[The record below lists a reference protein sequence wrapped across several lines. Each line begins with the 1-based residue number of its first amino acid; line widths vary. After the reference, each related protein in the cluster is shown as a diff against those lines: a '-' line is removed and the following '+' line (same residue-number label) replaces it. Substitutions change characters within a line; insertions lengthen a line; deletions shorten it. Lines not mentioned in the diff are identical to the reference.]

1 MAEKR
6 FDTRSTDSQGT
17 VVAPLDPKKFDIDR
31 YVDYEAHLLEKS
43 DAFWQAS
50 HGLAVYRRFR
60 VPQVFSGGCKDMKH
74 SLALQLAGLQ
84 ASMDFEADIPNF
96 LEPWYGIGITAS
108 AFGATY
114 VWEDDG
120 APAIAAPF
128 KSVDQALQQ
137 EIVPIDQT
145 EIGRHT
151 LDMIE
156 YFLEQTR
163 GKIPMS
169 MTDTQSALNAASFLI
184 ETNSFYM
191 ELVDNP
197 EGMKKLLSLITDLT
211 LDFSNKQKEL
221 IGDALVM
228 PGHGFPSARCFEG
241 IGMSTDVMLT
251 ISDELFKTFEVP
263 CQEKLGNAF
272 GGAVFHSCGNW
283 SNKIESVKTISNL
296 LMVDGAFSH
305 ETDPDANP
313 VEPFKNA
320 FVDTDVIVNAR
331 IVGDKETILEQVNTL
346 WSSGSRLIVTTY
358 CPTAGEQKSV
368 YESLKKLASTE

>member
-6 FDTRSTDSQGT
+6 FDTGSTDSQGT
-17 VVAPLDPKKFDIDR
+17 VLAPLDPKKFDVER
-31 YVDYEAHLLEKS
+31 YADYEADLLAKS
-43 DAFWQAS
+43 DVFWQAS
-50 HGLAVYRRFR
+50 QGLAVYRRFR
-60 VPQVFSGGCKDMKH
+60 VPQVFSGGCKDMKQ
-74 SLALQLAGLQ
+74 SLALQLAGLR

-96 LEPWYGIGITAS
+96 LEPWYGIGIAAS

-114 VWEDDG
+114 VWEDDS

-128 KSVDQALQQ
+128 TSVDQALQQ
-137 EIVPIDQT
+137 EIVPIEQT

-191 ELVDNP
+191 ELFDNP
-197 EGMKKLLSLITDLT
+197 EGMEKLLSLITDLT
-211 LDFSNKQKEL
+211 LDFSRKQKEL
-221 IGDALVM
+221 IGDALVL

-241 IGMSTDVMLT
+241 MGMSTDVMLT
-251 ISDELFKTFEVP
+251 ISDDLFKSFEVP

-283 SNKIESVKTISNL
+283 SNKIDSVKSISNL
-296 LMVDGAFSH
+296 LMVDGAFSS

-313 VEPFKNA
+313 VEPFENA
-320 FVDTDVIVNAR
+320 FADTGVIVNAR
-331 IVGDKETILEQVNTL
+331 IVGDEETIVRQASAL
-346 WSSGSRLIVTTY
+346 WSPGSKLIITTY
-358 CPTAGEQKSV
+358 CPTAAEQKNV
-368 YESLKKLASTE
+368 YESLKNLVQTR

>member
-1 MAEKR
+1 MVEKR
-6 FDTRSTDSQGT
+6 FDTSSTDSQGT
-17 VVAPLDPKKFDIDR
+17 VLAPLDPQKFDIDR
-31 YVDYEAHLLEKS
+31 YVDYEADLLAKS

-50 HGLAVYRRFR
+50 QGLAVYRRFR

-96 LEPWYGIGITAS
+96 LEPWYGIGIAAS

-114 VWEDDG
+114 VWEDDS

-128 KSVDQALQQ
+128 NSVDQALQQ
-137 EIVPIDQT
+137 EIVPIEQT
-145 EIGRHT
+145 EIGRNT

-156 YFLEQTR
+156 YFLEQTQ

-241 IGMSTDVMLT
+241 MGMSTDVMLT

-283 SNKIESVKTISNL
+283 SNKIKSVKTISNL

-313 VEPFKNA
+313 VELFANA

-331 IVGDKETILEQVNTL
+331 IVGDEETIVRQASAL
-346 WSSGSRLIVTTY
+346 WSPGTKLIITTY
-358 CPTAGEQKSV
+358 CPTAAEQKSV